1 MWMLKKDDKEIQ
13 IVPGKK
19 ILHAEE
25 FMAFGSVGEI
35 VDETETLIRESLSAA
50 ETKAKQ
56 LISDAQAEAKKIVGG
71 SKAAF
76 EEERKKGHAA
86 GMADGKQELSDLM
99 ISVAAK
105 RMEGFEK
112 FQESIVNIVMRSVK
126 RIIGEMDNAQ
136 RLRAIVHNALS
147 AVRNQKKVTVRV
159 NPEQAQAVREST
171 SESTKAGD
179 DDTPFVEVVA
189 DGRLKM
195 DDCIIETEIGTVDAS
210 LDIQLRAI
218 EKSLQKHVVPG

>member
-1 MWMLKKDDKEIQ
+1 MLKKDDKEIQ